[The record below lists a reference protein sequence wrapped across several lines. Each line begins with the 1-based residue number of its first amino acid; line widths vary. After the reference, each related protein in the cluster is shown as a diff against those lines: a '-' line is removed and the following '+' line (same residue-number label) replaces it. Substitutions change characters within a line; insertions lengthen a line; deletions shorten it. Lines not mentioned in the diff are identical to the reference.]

1 MLAPPGRT
9 EPHVSISR
17 EEMRMTDRATHRL
30 WRFAVIR
37 RRLGTFVLYAV
48 LIGLSVVFLVP
59 LVWALTSSLKTL
71 DNVYQFPP
79 SFGVADPQW
88 SNYPRALSRLPFAR
102 FILNTLVFCL
112 ANVVGGVFT
121 ASLVGFGFAR
131 LHWRGRDFWFI
142 VVLATMMLP
151 GQVLLIPHF
160 LIYKSLGWVNS
171 YKPLIVPAWL
181 GGGAFAIFLFRQ
193 FFKGIPVELEEAAR
207 LDGAS
212 SFQIYW
218 RIMLPLAR
226 PAVITIAVISF
237 MGHWQ
242 EFMGPLIYL
251 SDFETYPISLGLRMY
266 QTLEGSW
273 ANYLMAASLVAT
285 APLIVLFFAAQRYLV
300 RGLLIGGT
308 KG

>member
-1 MLAPPGRT
+1 MADPGTPR
-9 EPHVSISR
+9 S
-17 EEMRMTDRATHRL
+17 
-30 WRFAVIR
+30 WRFAAWR
-37 RRLGTFVLYAV
+37 RRLATVALYAV
-48 LIGLSVVFLVP
+48 LIALSVVFLAP
-59 LVWALTSSLKTL
+59 LLWALTSSLKTL
-71 DNVYQFPP
+71 DRVYQFPP

-88 SNYPRALSRLPFAR
+88 LNYPRALSRLPFAR
-102 FILNTLVFCL
+102 FIFNTLVLCI
-112 ANVVGGVFT
+112 ANVTGQVLT
-121 ASLVGFGFAR
+121 ASLAGFGFAR
-131 LHWRGRDFWFI
+131 MRWRGREFWFI
-142 VVLATMMLP
+142 VVLATMMLS

-193 FFKGIPVELEEAAR
+193 FFRGIPIELEEAAR
-207 LDGAS
+207 LDGAG

-218 RIMLPLAR
+218 RIMMPLAR

-251 SDFETYPISLGLRMY
+251 SDFETYPVSLGLRMY

-285 APLIVLFFAAQRYLV
+285 APLIALFFAAQRYLV
-300 RGLLIGGT
+300 RGLLVGGT